1 MIDEKLEEFFKHGYE
16 VTQELL
22 NKDYEQLEWRKAFLI
37 ATSRFKWE
45 NLPESIPESYIEER
59 LFWSRSMLG
68 AINSSKYGISIL
80 DANYNGNINLYGL
93 SPYALAMSLNGAISD
108 TFNVYTGDDI
118 TTNKDIVLL
127 RNNNIGKEGITTY
140 ELIKPYIFRLANN
153 RRVKDCVLL
162 ALQNN
167 QVIEANNKNEI
178 DATKIRNGIFQHKS
192 LWIINKKKVV
202 SDDLL
207 KPLLDQSA
215 PDYLASLDNAY
226 INDYREMLKVL
237 GINVVSYEKDA
248 RLVSTEATTEQ
259 LEVVI
264 NLEQFKR
271 PREIFIEQ
279 LNKRFGTNV
288 KLTCN
293 TEVLLSKLEED
304 TEVRYNKDIGGQ
316 DHEEEN

>member
-1 MIDEKLEEFFKHGYE
+1 MLDEKQEQFFKYAYE
-16 VTQELL
+16 TMQEKL
-22 NKDYEQLEWRKAFLI
+22 NKDYEALEWRKAFLI

-45 NLPESIPESYIEER
+45 NLPESIPDSYIEER
-59 LFWSRSMLG
+59 LFWYRSMLG
-68 AINSSKYGISIL
+68 LTQDPIYDICIL
-80 DANYNGNINLYGL
+80 DANYSGNVNLYGL
-93 SPYALAMSLNGAISD
+93 SPFALAMSLNGAIND
-108 TFNVYTGDDI
+108 TFNVYIGDEI
-118 TTNKDIVLL
+118 TTDKDIILL

-140 ELIKPYIFRLANN
+140 ELIKPYIYRLANN

-167 QVIEANNKNEI
+167 QFIEANNKNEV
-178 DATKIRNGIFQHKS
+178 DATKLRNGIFAHKS
-192 LWIINKKKVV
+192 LWIVNKKKVV

-207 KPLLDQSA
+207 KPLLDQNA
-215 PDYLASLDNAY
+215 PDYLASLDSAY

-271 PREIFIEQ
+271 PREQFIEQ
-279 LNKRFGTNV
+279 VNKRYGLNL
-288 KLTCN
+288 KLICN
-293 TEVLLSKLEED
+293 TEVLMQNLEEN

-316 DHEEEN
+316 ESEEEN